1 MYVLE
6 PREPRI
12 ARAVSLP
19 ILLLFLTAITLD
31 CLKPSRVVL
40 VPTMCVD
47 DWRDKPE
54 FLLVEDESDDDA
66 PNPALAENI
75 LLSSHSSIFAPAPRI
90 AELAAVQITRS
101 TVLRL

>member
-1 MYVLE
+1 MYPLE

-19 ILLLFLTAITLD
+19 ILLVFLIAITPD
-31 CLKPSRVVL
+31 CLQPSRVVL
-40 VPTMCVD
+40 GPTMCVD
-47 DWRDKPE
+47 DWRDNPE
-54 FLLVEDESDDDA
+54 VLLVEDESDDDA
-66 PNPALAENI
+66 PNSALAENI
-75 LLSSHSSIFAPAPRI
+75 LLSSHSSIFALAPRI